1 MSVNLSPVGGAG
13 AQFFDNNGAPLVGGK
28 LHTYNAGTTTP
39 VVSYTSITGTT
50 FHTNPIILNAS
61 GRVPNSGE
69 IWLSDNISY
78 KFVLTTADD
87 TLLATWDSING
98 INSNFVN
105 YTIQEEV
112 ITATSSQTVFNLTD
126 ITYTPAT
133 NNLSVFVDGLNQ
145 IVDIDYFETDSD
157 TVTFASGVT
166 GGALVK
172 FTTAIP
178 ASGTSASADVVS
190 YTPPGVNAVE
200 TNVQAKLR
208 ERISV
213 KDFGAEGDDVADDT
227 TSIQNAIDYA
237 NGIGAD
243 VYFPAGTYRI
253 SNTLTINNSGDLS
266 DRYKASIY
274 GDGSSS
280 VRIHGLAGN
289 FNMLQITGGTSSG
302 LHSHQVIRGLFLQK
316 DDLLGAC
323 IQIDNAAFLSVED
336 ISTLNGNYGLYATDL
351 LSSVFFNCIFRF
363 ANYGFRAEY
372 TNVSRPNSLT
382 FNACIFGN
390 NLNYGVWVIGGSN
403 FNMFGGSVEGN
414 GIGGAG
420 PKFGILL
427 DDAGVEGSASGSFT
441 GVYFEQNVGTADIW
455 LANSSQS
462 VAASVSGCSFNRV
475 SNTNYTTNN
484 IYVET
489 ANANVIQ
496 TVNVSGCGFKGFNTY
511 TPDVSRPYIN
521 SAASAG
527 GVSTVAWSGCLFQSA
542 TETPVITN
550 EIVLSGGPAGSVQT
564 VTATAPVTSTGGA
577 NPVIGMPAATASV
590 NGYMTSTYASKLD
603 GIAAGA
609 TVNSGNVNS
618 ATQYQL
624 SYYAATGSTV
634 SGTSLLATD
643 ASANSLYVNKGGA
656 TDLRLS
662 YNLPTLTAPG
672 VTSTGNALALASG
685 FNNTTGAYT
694 AGVAVTTLYDSAPSF
709 SGNESTGATKMNLG
723 HSGATW
729 GKFYWGTATSGIAA
743 PAGSTTTFLR
753 NDGTWATPGGGGTV
767 TAVTASAPLA
777 SSGGNTP
784 NLTIT
789 QAASASNGYLSSTDW
804 NTFNGK
810 VSSVGASSPLSSSG
824 GTSPSIS
831 ISQAGSG
838 SNGYLSSTDWNT
850 FNNKAS
856 ATFPGWSAV
865 TYQNSWSWGGVPA
878 STTGYYKDAFGRVY
892 LRGVAIHS
900 GNSSATIFTLPSG
913 YRPTGTETYAVY
925 GTASGVA
932 VLAIVQ
938 IASTGAV
945 TMLPA
950 GDTVSFAGISFQTN

>member
-13 AQFFDNNGAPLVGGK
+13 AQFFDNNGAPLAGGK
-28 LHTYNAGTTTP
+28 LYTYNAGTTTP
-39 VVSYTSITGTT
+39 APAYTSITGTA

-61 GRVPNSGE
+61 GRIPDSGE

-78 KFVLTTADD
+78 KFVLTTSNDL
-87 TLLATWDSING
+87 LLATWDNING
-98 INSNFVN
+98 INSNFIN
-105 YTIQEEV
+105 YTIEEEV
-112 ITATSSQTVFNLTD
+112 ITATSSQTIFNLSD
-126 ITYTPAT
+126 ITYTPGT
-133 NNLSVFVDGLNQ
+133 NNLSVFVDGINQ
-145 IVDIDYFETDSD
+145 IVDVDYTETNST
-157 TVTFASGVT
+157 TVTFLSGVT
-166 GGALVK
+166 GGLLVK

-178 ASGTSASADVVS
+178 VSGTSTNASVVS
-190 YTPPGVNAVE
+190 YTPAGANAVV

-213 KDFGAEGDDVADDT
+213 KDFGAVGNDVADDT

-237 NGIGAD
+237 NSIGGD
-243 VYFPAGTYRI
+243 IYFPAGTYRI
-253 SNTLTINNSGDLS
+253 SNTLLIDNSGDLS
-266 DRYKASIY
+266 DRYKASVY
-274 GDGSSS
+274 GDGSAS
-280 VRIHGLAGN
+280 VRIHGVAGA
-289 FNMLQITGGTSSG
+289 FNMLEIFGGTSSG
-302 LHSHQVIRGLFLQK
+302 LHSHQVIRGLFFEK
-316 DDLLGAC
+316 DDLQGAC
-323 IQIDNAAFLSVED
+323 IQGDNLAFLSIED
-336 ISTLNGNYGLYATDL
+336 ISTLGGDYGFYATDL
-351 LSSVFFNCIFRF
+351 LSSVFFNCVFRF
-363 ANYGFRAEY
+363 ANHGFRAEY
-372 TNVSRPNSLT
+372 NNVSRPNSLT

-390 NLNYGVWVIGGSN
+390 NLNYGAWIIGGSN
-403 FNMFGGSVEGN
+403 FNMFGGSVENN

-420 PKFGILL
+420 TKFGVLL
-427 DDAGVEGSASGSFT
+427 DDAGAEGSVSGSFN

-455 LANSSQS
+455 LANGNQS
-462 VAASVSGCSFNRV
+462 AAASISGCSFNRV
-475 SNTNYTTNN
+475 SSSYFTTNN

-489 ANANVIQ
+489 ANANVVQ

-511 TPDVSRPYIN
+511 SPNAARPYIN
-521 SAASAG
+521 SAESAG
-527 GVSTVAWSGCLFQSA
+527 GVSTVAWSGCLFESA
-542 TETPVITN
+542 VEIPTISN
-550 EIVLSGGPAGSVQT
+550 EIVLSGGPAGSVQS

-577 NPVIGMPAATASV
+577 NPIIAMAAATASV
-590 NGYMTSTYASKLD
+590 NGYMTSTYAAKLD

-609 TVNSGNVNS
+609 TVNTGNVNS
-618 ATQYQL
+618 GTQYQL
-624 SYYAATGSTV
+624 AYYGANGTTL
-634 SGTSLLATD
+634 SGNALLTTN
-643 ASANSLYVNKGGA
+643 ASADSLYVNQGGGA
-656 TDLRLS
+656 DLRLS

-672 VTSTGNALALASG
+672 VTSTGNALALVSG

-694 AGVAVTTLYDSAPSF
+694 AGVAVSTLYDSAPSF

-723 HSGATW
+723 HSGASW
-729 GKFYWGTATSGIAA
+729 GTFYWGTAGIAP
-743 PAGSTTTFLR
+743 PAGVTTTFLR
-753 NDGTWATPGGGGTV
+753 NDGTWATPAGGGTV

-784 NLTIT
+784 NLTISQSGT
-789 QAASASNGYLSSTDW
+789 ASNGYLSSTDW

-810 VSSVGASSPLSSSG
+810 VSSVGASAPLSSSG

-850 FNNKAS
+850 FNNKTS
-856 ATFPGWSAV
+856 STFPGWNGV
-865 TYQNSWSWGGVPA
+865 TYQNGWFWGGVPA
-878 STTGYYKDAFGRVY
+878 ATTGYYKDAFGRVY

-913 YRPTGTETYAVY
+913 YRPVGTETYAVY